1 VDKAELVEAWRAMLA
16 GVGGAWV
23 LFENGTCVTLA
34 EPGADPAARA
44 TAILRQFG
52 PTGIR
57 SALTDWFGTVEIP
70 DGSGWVVA
78 SRHAD
83 INTFV
88 GRGEVAPGIL
98 GWSVGRLGRSKRTRD
113 IEQPR
118 VVHVADNRRADPGA
132 APDRPRE

>member
-1 VDKAELVEAWRAMLA
+1 MEALELIEAWRGMLA

-34 EPGADPAARA
+34 EPGADAALE
-44 TAILRQFG
+44 AIAVLRKHG
-52 PTGIR
+52 R
-57 SALTDWFGTVEIP
+57 SSLLSFFFDFACTVEVP

-88 GRGEVAPGIL
+88 GRGEVPVGIADAEI
-98 GWSVGRLGRSKRTRD
+98 GRIGRSKRKRD
-113 IEQPR
+113 LTHSN
-118 VVHVADNRRADPGA
+118 VLHV
-132 APDRPRE
+132 EF

>member
-1 VDKAELVEAWRAMLA
+1 VDKAELVAVWRAMLA

-57 SALTDWFGTVEIP
+57 SALTDWLGTVEIP

-88 GRGEVAPGIL
+88 GRAEATPGPRL
-98 GWSVGRLGRSKRTRD
+98 WSVGRLGRSKRTRD
-113 IEQPR
+113 IEHPR
-118 VVHVADNRRADPGA
+118 VVHVEDNRRAGPGA
-132 APDRPRE
+132 GLDN